1 MDKIAKWYRGL
12 HDLEQII
19 VEEHVCATDPRPLDS
34 LASELH
40 TFRHVIHRRRNDLPQ
55 SLQDVIEEDAG
66 LRHAVAVVERE
77 IAHPVIEEDLTSRY
91 PQLAVEVTD
100 DGGLTVLDLLC
111 GLIWPGS
118 RRDGWVFDGDIQREQ
133 QKTLD
138 ALNMEPDETMALG
151 TAERLLRDAGVRIGS
166 EQSRLRRWLARSGLL
181 VMTHQVVSLSTDPR
195 GVSASHALVSRD
207 AAPASITSAKVPHQH
222 YTDVESGT
230 PHEEHGD
237 VADPLWGALAR
248 LRALYVEQG
257 VVDDLGTFLL
267 NAERLQGELQQLARQ
282 VSGAYVGEDGRWC
295 LGVGDVEVP
304 VPATSAP
311 ARRLGTTPDSV
322 VPTVCPDS
330 GVETTVPTDQAPR
343 TAQSNGATRPGDAAS
358 TAPAASDTTVMDT
371 VESALVEAGHPLST
385 QDLRHRCAPTRRL
398 TPLRRELDADIRF
411 HRSDRDTW
419 ALSEWGMPVY
429 KPLRELVADMVDEAG
444 GAVPSYEVIKK
455 LTRDFTIKE
464 SSVRQ
469 TMSSAPFTSRG
480 GVVRRLS
487 DVGPEQRRWQQ
498 PTSKAASV
506 TADHVPSAVELMKD
520 MGLDF

>member
-19 VEEHVCATDPRPLDS
+19 IEEHVCAADPRPLDS

-40 TFRHVIHRRRNDLPQ
+40 TFRHVVHRRRNDLPQ
-55 SLQDVIEEDAG
+55 SLQDVIEDDAG
-66 LRHAVAVVERE
+66 LRQAVAAVERE
-77 IAHPVIEEDLTSRY
+77 IAHPVVEEDLTSRY

-111 GLIWPGS
+111 GLMWPGS
-118 RRDGWVFDGDIQREQ
+118 RSDGWVFDGDIQREQ
-133 QKTLD
+133 QKTLATLD
-138 ALNMEPDETMALG
+138 MEPGETMALG
-151 TAERLLRDAGVRIGS
+151 TADRLLRDAGVRIGS
-166 EQSRLRRWLARSGLL
+166 EHSRLRRWLARSGLL
-181 VMTHQVVSLSTDPR
+181 VMTHQVVALGTDAHNISTPDSL
-195 GVSASHALVSRD
+195 D
-207 AAPASITSAKVPHQH
+207 AAPASVVSAALPHQSH
-222 YTDVESGT
+222 VGAQLGT
-230 PHEEHGD
+230 PHDEHGD
-237 VADPLWGALAR
+237 VTDPLVRALAR

-257 VVDDLGTFLL
+257 VVDKLGTFLL
-267 NAERLQGELQQLARQ
+267 NTAHLQGELQQLARQ

-295 LGVGDVEVP
+295 LGADDVEVP

-311 ARRLGTTPDSV
+311 TPGLGTTSDSV
-322 VPTVCPDS
+322 VPTMSSDS
-330 GVETTVPTDQAPR
+330 GVGTTVPTAPAPR
-343 TAQSNGATRPGDAAS
+343 RAQSNGATRPDDAAS
-358 TAPAASDTTVMDT
+358 TVPAASDTTVMDT
-371 VESALVEAGHPLST
+371 IESALVEAGHPLST
-385 QDLRHRCAPTRRL
+385 QDLRHRCARTRRL
-398 TPLRRELDADIRF
+398 TPLRRALDADIRF

-455 LTRDFTIKE
+455 LTREFTIKE

-487 DVGPEQRRWQQ
+487 DVGTQQKRWQQ
-498 PTSKAASV
+498 SASETASV